1 MIQSEY
7 LADKNGR
14 IIVFDIADYST
25 KLERTNEICGLL
37 YADMSMKSVEN
48 TERLCMCV
56 KQQGVYI
63 GIIYCYT
70 NINNGKKYVGQTIN
84 PRQRFHHHLS
94 LCKDK
99 NSIWHRVL
107 RRYGLDNFHYH
118 ILSIVITDTKGELQ
132 EKLNAKEACYI
143 DSMRSSV
150 KEWGYNVA
158 QGGCAILTMK
168 AAKELG
174 ISTASIRHSIKT
186 HHKTKQGVTFQ
197 RI

>member
-99 NSIWHRVL
+99 NSIWHKVL

-132 EKLNAKEACYI
+132 EKLNAKEAYYI

-158 QGGCAILTMK
+158 QGGLCHFNNESRKRIGYLH
-168 AAKELG
+168 G
-174 ISTASIRHSIKT
+174 INTSLYQT